1 MKKFN
6 NESVTLVDV
15 MRHGECQGGEIYRGS
30 TDVALTDRGWQ
41 QMEEAVAHA
50 LPAPPWQRVITSP
63 LVRCHDFA
71 AHLSKRYDL
80 PLTVEPDLREMNFGH
95 WEGRLVEEVHR
106 EHAAEVASF
115 YKDPSQVTPP
125 NGEPVVDVQRRVA
138 NAFWRY
144 LDSHQNQRL
153 LFVQHGVTIRALVVS
168 LLGLP
173 LSQLGG
179 FEIPY
184 AGRLQFKVYT
194 SAERRRVV
202 LCRLG

>member
-1 MKKFN
+1 MT
-6 NESVTLVDV
+6 VIDV
-15 MRHGECQGGEIYRGS
+15 MRHGECQGGEIYRGT
-30 TDVALTDRGWQ
+30 TDVALTDYGWQ
-41 QMEEAVAHA
+41 QMEDAVADS
-50 LPAPPWQRVITSP
+50 LPVPPWQRVITSP
-63 LVRCHDFA
+63 LIRCHDFA
-71 AHLSKRYDL
+71 AQFSRRHNL
-80 PLTVEPDLREMNFGH
+80 PLTVEPDLREMNFGD

-106 EHAAEVASF
+106 EHAPEVAAF
-115 YKDPSQVTPP
+115 YKDPTQVTPS
-125 NGEPVVDVQRRVA
+125 NGEPVAEVQQRVA

-144 LDSHQNQRL
+144 LDEHQNQRL
-153 LFVQHGVTIRALVVS
+153 LFVQHGVTIRTLMVS

-184 AGRLQFKVYT
+184 AGRLQFKVYN